1 MELNLVK
8 YGRAILK
15 VAKDLQ
21 QWTEGEYIT
30 SSGCFV
36 LVQGVIEYLWGDYF
50 YIVDSPVTKE
60 VIKVDFDDMPV
71 VIHRFARNLAENLAL
86 YFGPVP
92 TDEELLSAWQ
102 DPRGKDLEIVMGYA
116 DRAKFLHEDRLVK
129 NALLKFEDDKGYDE
143 VVTPAADA
151 GAAGS
156 AAAEDPQPEPKK
168 GRYGFDVRG
177 SFGSS
182 SAALA
187 AIPQAPQP
195 AAAAVT
201 VPKSAEQKARE
212 QAKATVDAW
221 AGTPGV
227 DMPFMGAGSS
237 GFDLLGFWDSVD
249 LGAGTEE
256 AKAVAC
262 ASFGWKASADGPERI
277 FSSASLWSTA
287 LKNRYS
293 VWMVE
298 LMVFLKKNKAFLPT
312 TAEAVAEV
320 ARRKKAKRAARP
332 APPPRP
338 PRPPRPPL
346 LLLAGALRRRTWRVR
361 YRMRRSGTS

>member
-1 MELNLVK
+1 V
-8 YGRAILK
+8 
-15 VAKDLQ
+15 
-21 QWTEGEYIT
+21 TT
-30 SSGCFV
+30 S
-36 LVQGVIEYLWGDYF
+36 I
-50 YIVDSPVTKE
+50 
-60 VIKVDFDDMPV
+60 
-71 VIHRFARNLAENLAL
+71 
-86 YFGPVP
+86 
-92 TDEELLSAWQ
+92 
-102 DPRGKDLEIVMGYA
+102 
-116 DRAKFLHEDRLVK
+116 
-129 NALLKFEDDKGYDE
+129 FEDDKGYGE
-143 VVTPAADA
+143 GVTPAADA

-177 SFGSS
+177 SFGSP
-182 SAALA
+182 SAAFA
-187 AIPQAPQP
+187 AIPQTPQP

-212 QAKATVDAW
+212 EAKATVDAW
-221 AGTPGV
+221 ALTPGV

-249 LGAGTEE
+249 LGAGTEG

-277 FSSASLWSTA
+277 FSSAKLWSTA

-320 ARRKKAKRAARP
+320 ARRKKAKRAAKAR
-332 APPPRP
+332 ARAATKASKAAEAAEAAAADSGGGSSSAD
-338 PRPPRPPL
+338 
-346 LLLAGALRRRTWRVR
+346 LAGEVLDEEVEDELPLEDCDPLIFSEDEVASLLDSIAEFRGGGVDEDAEEAFLAFARDVAGDEASDAFAFDG
-361 YRMRRSGTS
+361 MDAF

>member
-1 MELNLVK
+1 M
-8 YGRAILK
+8 
-15 VAKDLQ
+15 
-21 QWTEGEYIT
+21 TT
-30 SSGCFV
+30 S
-36 LVQGVIEYLWGDYF
+36 I
-50 YIVDSPVTKE
+50 
-60 VIKVDFDDMPV
+60 
-71 VIHRFARNLAENLAL
+71 
-86 YFGPVP
+86 
-92 TDEELLSAWQ
+92 
-102 DPRGKDLEIVMGYA
+102 
-116 DRAKFLHEDRLVK
+116 
-129 NALLKFEDDKGYDE
+129 FEDDKGYGE
-143 VVTPAADA
+143 GVNPAADA

-177 SFGSS
+177 SFGSP
-182 SAALA
+182 SAAFA
-187 AIPQAPQP
+187 AIPQTPQP

-212 QAKATVDAW
+212 EAKATVDAW
-221 AGTPGV
+221 ALTPGV

-249 LGAGTEE
+249 LGAGTEG

-277 FSSASLWSTA
+277 FSSAKLWSTA

-320 ARRKKAKRAARP
+320 ARRKKAKPPRPGP

-346 LLLAGALRRRTWRVR
+346 LILAGALRRRTWRVR
-361 YRMRRSGTS
+361 YRMRRSRTSCRSRTAIL